1 MLLRKALE
9 EAHEIITF
17 TSAIPQVTDS
27 ILENIVAEDT
37 ARISSS
43 ILALE
48 QTQSALAQE
57 SIQNGIT
64 KII

>member
-1 MLLRKALE
+1 MLLKKALE
-9 EAHEIITF
+9 EAHEIVTF
-17 TSAIPQVTDS
+17 TSAISQVTES

-48 QTQSALAQE
+48 HTQSALAQE
-57 SIQNGIT
+57 HIQIGIT
-64 KII
+64 KMV